1 MTQTA
6 KKDRKKLALLTLLVV
21 LLIAAAALGT
31 MAWLT
36 AQDSVTNTFT
46 VGNFNKPTDPEDR
59 PDPDKE
65 IPDGEKP
72 EEPNISEDGY
82 IIEPSWDTAS
92 NVEHKLVPGG
102 SLYKDPYVGIG
113 AGSEDAQIYVY
124 VENPFGDNAVY
135 FSLTEA
141 WEPVEGQVTIASV
154 DGVSTDIYTG
164 GLFHYTGDDKSD
176 ILKANATDDV
186 WTNRPVFKK
195 VVVNDNASTK
205 DLNIEGEKNIVVSCF
220 IHQAYDGDGTKIPE
234 NTIQA
239 AAIKA
244 LVPDSQTDEP

>member
-36 AQDSVTNTFT
+36 AQDSITNTFT
-46 VGNFNKPTDPEDR
+46 VGNFNKPTDPDDR

-72 EEPNISEDGY
+72 EKPNISADGY
-82 IIEPSWDTAS
+82 IIEPSWDTKD
-92 NVEHKLVPGG
+92 EHKLVPGG

-113 AGSEDAQIYVY
+113 KGSEDAQIYVY
-124 VENPFGDNAVY
+124 VKNPFGENAVY
-135 FSLTEA
+135 FSLTDA
-141 WEPVEGQVTIASV
+141 WEPVEGRVTEATGTGAAGTV
-154 DGVSTDIYTG
+154 YTG
-164 GLFHYTGDDKSD
+164 GLFHYIGDDKSD

-186 WTNRPVFKK
+186 WTNRPVFSK
-195 VVVNDNASTK
+195 VFVNDNASTE

-220 IHQAYDGDGTKIPE
+220 IHQAYDGDGEAIPE
-234 NTIQA
+234 NTIKQA
-239 AAIKA
+239 AIDA
-244 LVPDSQTDEP
+244 LVPKEP